1 MASFVSA
8 ITDWIGSEITAAQ
21 YPPEYYASADSLLDA
36 SASSSVAPY
45 YSSQDLEN
53 IPQDLVF
60 DFNIQVPPADLL
72 TVVMPTLASVSV
84 VSTTT
89 TPTVTSV
96 SAVAHVPSAPVSEV
110 STTTTPTVTSVS
122 APSAPVIDLTMVDD
136 NVCKTPS
143 KSKAHIPV
151 VTDCGTRRRDM
162 LVHSPRLRPPPAD
175 YKILGEGRMLR
186 TEMYR
191 IIPTVCKHKLMVD
204 PATEVVPKVPRRLQT
219 MPPVVKVI
227 GCPIVNVIG
236 PNEDLWEDAR
246 QKELKKKVVPAR
258 SPTVITHKDKV
269 QLKQVRKATE
279 DFVTVILNRA
289 GK

>member
-1 MASFVSA
+1 
-8 ITDWIGSEITAAQ
+8 
-21 YPPEYYASADSLLDA
+21 
-36 SASSSVAPY
+36 
-45 YSSQDLEN
+45 
-53 IPQDLVF
+53 
-60 DFNIQVPPADLL
+60 
-72 TVVMPTLASVSV
+72 
-84 VSTTT
+84 
-89 TPTVTSV
+89 
-96 SAVAHVPSAPVSEV
+96 
-110 STTTTPTVTSVS
+110 
-122 APSAPVIDLTMVDD
+122 
-136 NVCKTPS
+136 
-143 KSKAHIPV
+143 
-151 VTDCGTRRRDM
+151 
-162 LVHSPRLRPPPAD
+162 
-175 YKILGEGRMLR
+175 MLR